1 MTARKSGPLPRNILL
16 TAFEPFG
23 GDPVNP
29 SLLIARQLDGVTIA
43 GARVVAVELPCVFH
57 RALTALDEALE
68 RTRPVLAVALG
79 LAAGREGLS
88 IERVA
93 INVDDARIPDNA
105 GAQPVDEPIAAD
117 GPAAWFSTLPIKAIA
132 AALREAG
139 VPASVSQT
147 AGTFV
152 CNHVFYGLQQRL
164 AGTDVRSGFIHVP
177 LLPEQA
183 APYPGKPV
191 LALEEQVSGVRLA
204 LQVALT
210 HQGEDLRLS
219 GGAVA

>member
-1 MTARKSGPLPRNILL
+1 MTVPQFLL

-29 SLLIARQLDGVTIA
+29 SLLIARQLDGELIA

-57 RALTALDEALE
+57 RALAVLDEALE
-68 RTRPVLAVALG
+68 RTRPTLAVALG

-88 IERVA
+88 IERLAV
-93 INVDDARIPDNA
+93 NVDDARIPDNA
-105 GAQPVDEPIAAD
+105 GAQPVDEPIVPE
-117 GPAAWFSTLPIKAIA
+117 GPAAWFSTLPIKAMV
-132 AALREAG
+132 AALNQAG

-164 AGTDVRSGFIHVP
+164 AGTGVRSGFIHVP

-183 APYPGKPV
+183 DHSPGKPV
-191 LALEEQVSGVRLA
+191 LALDEQVRGVRLA
-204 LQVALT
+204 LEVAFA
-210 HQGEDLRLS
+210 HSGADLRAV

>member
-1 MTARKSGPLPRNILL
+1 MTQPTILL

-23 GDPVNP
+23 GDAVNP
-29 SLLIARQLDGVTIA
+29 SLLIARQLDGETIA
-43 GARVVAVELPCVFH
+43 GARVEAVQLPCVFH
-57 RALTALDEALE
+57 RALTALEEALE
-68 RTRPVLAVALG
+68 RTRPALAVALG

-93 INVDDARIPDNA
+93 INVDDARISDNA
-105 GAQPVDEPIAAD
+105 GAQPVDEPIAAA

-132 AALREAG
+132 TALNQAG

-164 AGTDVRSGFIHVP
+164 AGTGVRSGFIHVP

-183 APYPGKPV
+183 ERYPGKPV
-191 LALEEQVSGVRLA
+191 LALDEQVRGVRLA
-204 LQVALT
+204 LEVALR
-210 HQGEDLRLS
+210 HQGADLRVG
-219 GGAVA
+219 GGAVS

>member
-1 MTARKSGPLPRNILL
+1 MNILL
-16 TAFEPFG
+16 SAFEPFG
-23 GDPVNP
+23 GDRVNP
-29 SLLIARQLDGVTIA
+29 SLLIARHLDGETIA
-43 GARVVAVELPCVFH
+43 GALVVAVELPCVFH
-57 RALTALDEALE
+57 RALSALDEALA

-105 GAQPVDEPIAAD
+105 GAQPVDEPIVPG
-117 GPAAWFSTLPIKAIA
+117 GPAAWFSTLPIKAMA
-132 AALREAG
+132 AELDAAG

-164 AGTDVRSGFIHVP
+164 AGTGVRSGFIHVP

-183 APYPGKPV
+183 ARYPGKPV
-191 LALEEQVSGVRLA
+191 LTLEDQVRGVRLA

-210 HQGEDLRLS
+210 HQGEDLRAV

>member
-1 MTARKSGPLPRNILL
+1 MKAGLLPKRILL

-29 SLLIARQLDGVTIA
+29 SLLIARALGGQMVE
-43 GARVVAVELPCVFH
+43 GAQVVAVELPCVFH
-57 RALTALDEALE
+57 RALAALDEALQ
-68 RTRPVLAVALG
+68 RTQPVLAVALG

-105 GAQPVDEPIAAD
+105 GAQPVDEPVAAA
-117 GPAAWFSTLPIKAIA
+117 GPAAWFSTLPIKAIS

-164 AGTDVRSGFIHVP
+164 AGTGVRSGFIHVP

-183 APYPGKPV
+183 AHHPGKPV
-191 LALEEQVSGVRLA
+191 LALEEQVRGVRLA
-204 LQVALT
+204 LEVALT

>member
-1 MTARKSGPLPRNILL
+1 MTQPTILL

-23 GDPVNP
+23 GDAVNP
-29 SLLIARQLDGVTIA
+29 SLLIARRLDGETIA

-57 RALTALDEALE
+57 RALTALEEALE
-68 RTRPVLAVALG
+68 RTRPALAVALG

-93 INVDDARIPDNA
+93 INVDDARISDNA
-105 GAQPVDEPIAAD
+105 GAQPVDEPIAAA

-132 AALREAG
+132 TALNQAG

-164 AGTDVRSGFIHVP
+164 AGTGVRSGFIHVP

-183 APYPGKPV
+183 ERYPGKPV
-191 LALEEQVSGVRLA
+191 LALDEQVRGVRLA
-204 LQVALT
+204 LEVALR
-210 HQGEDLRLS
+210 HQGADLRVG
-219 GGAVA
+219 GGAVS

>member
-1 MTARKSGPLPRNILL
+1 MTYPQILL

-29 SLLIARQLDGVTIA
+29 SLLIARRLHGETVA

-57 RALTALDEALE
+57 ASLAVLDEALA
-68 RTRPVLAVALG
+68 RTRPTLAVALG

-93 INVDDARIPDNA
+93 INVDDARIPDNV
-105 GAQPVDEPIAAD
+105 GAQPVDEPVAPG
-117 GPAAWFSTLPIKAIA
+117 GPAAWFSTLPIKAMA
-132 AALREAG
+132 AALNQAG

-152 CNHVFYGLQQRL
+152 CNHVFYGLQHRL
-164 AGTDVRSGFIHVP
+164 AGTGVRSGFIHVP

-183 APYPGKPV
+183 DRHPGQPV
-191 LALEEQVSGVRLA
+191 LALAEQVRGVRLA
-204 LQVALT
+204 LEMALA
-210 HQGEDLRLS
+210 HRGEDLRAV
-219 GGAVA
+219 GGVVA

>member
-1 MTARKSGPLPRNILL
+1 MILL

-29 SLLIARQLDGVTIA
+29 SLLIARQLQGETVA

-57 RALTALDEALE
+57 RALSVLDGALE
-68 RTRPVLAVALG
+68 RIRPTLAVALG

-93 INVDDARIPDNA
+93 INVDDARIPDNV
-105 GAQPVDEPIAAD
+105 GAQPVDEAIVPG
-117 GPAAWFSTLPIKAIA
+117 GPAAWFSTLPIKAMV
-132 AALREAG
+132 AALNQAG

-164 AGTDVRSGFIHVP
+164 AGTGVRSGFIHVP

-183 APYPGKPV
+183 HRHPGQPV
-191 LALEEQVSGVRLA
+191 LALAEQVRGVRLA
-204 LQVALT
+204 LEVALA
-210 HQGEDLRLS
+210 HSGEDLRAV

>member
-1 MTARKSGPLPRNILL
+1 MTLPQILL

-23 GDPVNP
+23 GDLVNP
-29 SLLIARQLDGVTIA
+29 SLLIARQLHGQTIA

-57 RALTALDEALE
+57 RALTALEEALE
-68 RTRPVLAVALG
+68 RTRPTLAVAVALG

-105 GAQPVDEPIAAD
+105 GAQPVDQPIAPG

-132 AALREAG
+132 AALNQAG

-164 AGTDVRSGFIHVP
+164 AGTGVRSGFIHVP
-177 LLPEQA
+177 LLPEQSER
-183 APYPGKPV
+183 YPGKPV
-191 LALEEQVSGVRLA
+191 LALDAQVRGVRLA
-204 LQVALT
+204 LEVALT
-210 HQGEDLRLS
+210 HRGQDLRVV
-219 GGAVA
+219 GGAIA

>member
-1 MTARKSGPLPRNILL
+1 MTYPQILL

-29 SLLIARQLDGVTIA
+29 SLLIARHLHGETVA
-43 GARVVAVELPCVFH
+43 GARVVAVEMPCVFH
-57 RALTALDEALE
+57 ASLAVLDEALA
-68 RTRPVLAVALG
+68 RTRPTLAVALG

-93 INVDDARIPDNA
+93 INVDDARIPDNV
-105 GAQPVDEPIAAD
+105 GAQPVDEAIAPE
-117 GPAAWFSTLPIKAIA
+117 GPAAWFSTLPIKAMV
-132 AALREAG
+132 AALNQAG

-164 AGTDVRSGFIHVP
+164 AGTGVRSGFIHVP

-183 APYPGKPV
+183 GLHPGKPV
-191 LALEEQVSGVRLA
+191 LALTEQVRGVRLA
-204 LQVALT
+204 LEVALA
-210 HQGEDLRLS
+210 HRGEDLRAV

>member
-1 MTARKSGPLPRNILL
+1 MESQRTVNTPRILL
-16 TAFEPFG
+16 TGFEPFG

-29 SLLIARQLDGVTIA
+29 SLLIARALDGEVVA
-43 GARVVAVELPCVFH
+43 GARVEAVELPCVFH
-57 RALTALDEALE
+57 RALSALDEALA

-105 GAQPVDEPIAAD
+105 GAQPVDEPIAPG
-117 GPAAWFSTLPIKAIA
+117 GPAAWFSTLPIKAMA
-132 AALREAG
+132 AELNAAG

-164 AGTDVRSGFIHVP
+164 VGTGVRSGFIHVP

-183 APYPGKPV
+183 ARYPGKPV
-191 LALEEQVSGVRLA
+191 LALEDQVRGVRLA

-210 HQGEDLRLS
+210 HQGADLRAV

>member
-1 MTARKSGPLPRNILL
+1 MESQRTMNTPRILL
-16 TAFEPFG
+16 TGFEPFG

-29 SLLIARQLDGVTIA
+29 SLLIARALDGEVVA
-43 GARVVAVELPCVFH
+43 GARVEAVELPCVFH
-57 RALTALDEALE
+57 RALSALDEALA

-105 GAQPVDEPIAAD
+105 GAQPVDEPIAPG
-117 GPAAWFSTLPIKAIA
+117 GPAAWFSTLPIKAMA
-132 AALREAG
+132 AELSAAG

-164 AGTDVRSGFIHVP
+164 VGTGVRSGFIHVP

-183 APYPGKPV
+183 ARYPGKPV
-191 LALEEQVSGVRLA
+191 LALEDQVRGVRLA

-210 HQGEDLRLS
+210 HQGADLRAV

>member
-1 MTARKSGPLPRNILL
+1 MTYPQILL

-29 SLLIARQLDGVTIA
+29 SLLIARHLHGETVA
-43 GARVVAVELPCVFH
+43 GARVVAVEMPCVFH
-57 RALTALDEALE
+57 ASLAVLDEALA
-68 RTRPVLAVALG
+68 RTRPTLAVALG

-93 INVDDARIPDNA
+93 INVDDARIPDNV
-105 GAQPVDEPIAAD
+105 GAQPVDEAIAPE
-117 GPAAWFSTLPIKAIA
+117 GPAAWFSTLPIKAMV
-132 AALREAG
+132 AALNQAG

-164 AGTDVRSGFIHVP
+164 GGTGVRSGFIHVP

-183 APYPGKPV
+183 GLHPGKPV
-191 LALEEQVSGVRLA
+191 LALTEQVRGVRLA
-204 LQVALT
+204 LEVALA
-210 HQGEDLRLS
+210 HRGEDLRAV